1 MKDYPQYHA
10 TADDAITFI
19 DSQRIARLVTVSA
32 DGWPRIGVHVFVH
45 DGLNVEMHLL
55 EDDPHLED
63 IRNNGRALI
72 EIDEPL
78 ANARSE
84 WVDASDATNAD
95 QYYRCVVIRAAPVVV
110 ADRAAVVG
118 HLTRVLARYQPGAS
132 HTPLEPA
139 HSHYETHHPR
149 LRVVRLAGE
158 NVSTTFRLAQRTQPA
173 ALTRIIDGLK
183 ASGTELEVRTADAL
197 EAANQSRLRGN
208 G

>member
-1 MKDYPQYHA
+1 MKDYQQYHA
-10 TADDAITFI
+10 TAADAATFI
-19 DSQRIARLVTVSA
+19 ASQRLARLVTVSA

-45 DGLNVEMHLL
+45 DGLTVEMHLL

-63 IRNNGRALI
+63 IRANGRALI

-95 QYYRCVVIRAAPVVV
+95 QYYRCVVIRAAPVVL
-110 ADRAAVVG
+110 ADRASVVG

-139 HSHYETHHPR
+139 HSHYEPHHRR
-149 LRVVRLAGE
+149 LHVVRLAGE
-158 NVSTTFRLAQRTQPA
+158 NVSTSFRLGQRTHPA
-173 ALTRIIDGLK
+173 ALARILDGLR
-183 ASGTELEVRTADAL
+183 ASGTELDVRTASLL
-197 EAANQSRLRGN
+197 EAANQARLRGN